1 MTATRVAREQW
12 EDYALRKEGTGVK
25 VEILGTGCP
34 KCRKTEDMI
43 AEAVRKLGVDAEIV
57 HVTDIDEIID
67 RGVMMTPAVFVD
79 GEKKVE
85 GRMPAE
91 AEIRKWFGADL

>member
-1 MTATRVAREQW
+1 M
-12 EDYALRKEGTGVK
+12 K

-43 AEAVRKLGVDAEIV
+43 AETVRKLGVDAEIV

-85 GRMPAE
+85 GRMPTE
-91 AEIRKWFGADL
+91 PEIRKWFGK